1 MVLFF
6 YELFSLSIN
15 IKYKNNIRHI
25 ILILEAYCAVLVI
38 VNRLPIIDPKFSA
51 INSAIGVDKKQTTD
65 NNMTLFN
72 RLSIIPPI

>member
-1 MVLFF
+1 MPLMIK
-6 YELFSLSIN
+6 LNRN
-15 IKYKNNIRHI
+15 IMKVYLCLDNGHFIT
-25 ILILEAYCAVLVI
+25 

-72 RLSIIPPI
+72 RLFIIPPI